1 MFNETELRMVK
12 DLAIRARRD
21 SIICWKNNVERPPEV
36 FSKEM
41 IEKQKKLY
49 EERKTG
55 YDSIIEKLKNIKA
68 FNSEHLNDLQQE
80 LF

>member
-1 MFNETELRMVK
+1 MFDEKELRMVK

-21 SIICWKNNVERPPEV
+21 SIICWRNNVERPPEV

-68 FNSEHLNDLQQE
+68 FHSEHLNDLQQE

>member
-1 MFNETELRMVK
+1 MSNKLFAK
-12 DLAIRARRD
+12 
-21 SIICWKNNVERPPEV
+21 EV

-80 LF
+80 LI